1 MKPIKAKYTE
11 IVLLLA
17 RALPWVFPKWLQFMA
32 KGYSRKEIDS
42 IQHLYE
48 KEDLIESASLLDGN
62 FKWKAVSVVVKID
75 HDELDLIRRWLK
87 SNASPGDYNPE
98 RDDAGFKNRY
108 DSGGGYRNLGWI
120 HFHKEDR
127 LTSLIRMEEE
137 TKFCDSCYVSL
148 SKYSYGINY
157 LSLYF
162 FLKDSATEMVCDV
175 DVSETKRY
183 YAFASANP
191 FSQQFRAIQHH
202 DKLNL
207 VEELINQNINNVCRD
222 VVCMATKVLS
232 LWRIKK
238 SEPEL
243 SLIADIYRD
252 TNDPYFIETKEVKDE
267 ENNHV
272 HVCRRD
278 FGFFDEKLSSDAS
291 ENFLS
296 RHVVEKNNLDALF
309 IKSKAL
315 DSFDQ
320 FDNFARNG
328 LALYDSHIFISMF
341 IDVAKQQAKISEYA
355 NSALLKNS
363 NKVEKNYDILFE
375 STNKLE
381 SLRENI
387 LAIQQDIPRSCR
399 ESYSDSAM
407 KIAKYRLKLVDKLKV
422 SIDRRLSGLNSEMQ
436 VQNLR
441 FNRRYSLLVGL
452 LIVIQILLAAL
463 TIDLGKLDDRLGSS
477 IPSNECVDSKQEADD
492 KDGHNNAL
500 QRTSR

>member
-17 RALPWVFPKWLQFMA
+17 MIFPWAFPKWLQFIA
-32 KGYSRKEIDS
+32 KGYSRKELAS

-48 KEDLIESASLLDGN
+48 KEDRIESASLLDGN
-62 FKWKAVSVVVKID
+62 FKWKAVSVVVRVD
-75 HDELDLIRRWLK
+75 HGELDLIRHWLN

-98 RDDAGFKNRY
+98 RDEAAFKNSY

-162 FLKDSATEMVCDV
+162 FLKDSATEMVFDV
-175 DVSETKRY
+175 DVSEIRRY
-183 YAFASANP
+183 YTFASANP

-202 DKLNL
+202 DKRNL
-207 VEELINQNINNVCRD
+207 IEELINENINRVCRD
-222 VVCMATKVLS
+222 VVCMATKVLG
-232 LWRIKK
+232 LWRIRK
-238 SEPEL
+238 SESEL

-252 TNDPYFIETKEVKDE
+252 TNDPYFIGAEAIKAE
-267 ENNHV
+267 EGSHV
-272 HVCRRD
+272 HVFRRD
-278 FGFFDEKLSSDAS
+278 FGFFDEKLSSDAT

-296 RHVVEKNNLDALF
+296 RHVVEKNKLDALF
-309 IKSKAL
+309 IKSKSQ
-315 DSFDQ
+315 DSFEE
-320 FDNFARNG
+320 FDNFAKKG

-341 IDVAKQQAKISEYA
+341 IDVAKQQADISNYA

-375 STNKLE
+375 ATNKLE
-381 SLRENI
+381 SLKENI
-387 LAIQQDIPRSCR
+387 LAIQQDIPRGCR
-399 ESYSDSAM
+399 APYSDSAM
-407 KIAKYRLKLVDKLKV
+407 KIAEYRLKLVDKLKS

-441 FNRRYSLLVGL
+441 FNRKYSLLVGL

-463 TIDLGKLDDRLGSS
+463 TIDWEKWGDRLGSS
-477 IPSNECVDSKQEADD
+477 IPSNERADLKQDADD
-492 KDGHNNAL
+492 KDEHND
-500 QRTSR
+500 